1 MGLEYYSKLKNLGYL
16 YLSFAHLADRQLSGS
31 ETEEIKKIL
40 LVRSGQED
48 RVEIESL
55 MEDVTS
61 WYNRSAVDRI
71 QVIYSIAAQLNMEL
85 ETEDEKRSILDDLLR
100 VAKADQDV
108 SENEVNFIRSL
119 AEAWNLEFNY

>member
-16 YLSFAHLADRQLSGS
+16 YLSFAHLADRNLSG
-31 ETEEIKKIL
+31 EELVAIKKIL

-48 RVEIESL
+48 VVEIDSL

-61 WYNRSAVDRI
+61 WYNRSALDRI
-71 QVIYSIAAQLNMEL
+71 QVIYSIAAKLNLEL
-85 ETEDEKRSILDDLLR
+85 DTEDEKRSILDDLLKI
-100 VAKADQDV
+100 AKADQDV
-108 SENEVNFIRSL
+108 SENEVNFIKSL